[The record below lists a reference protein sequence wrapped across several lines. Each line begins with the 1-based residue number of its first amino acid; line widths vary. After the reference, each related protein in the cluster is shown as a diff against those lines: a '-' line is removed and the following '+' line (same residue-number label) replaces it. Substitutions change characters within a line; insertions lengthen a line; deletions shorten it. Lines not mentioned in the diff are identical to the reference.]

1 MADRT
6 GTFYSAEGAIIGYG
20 AQVLI
25 GNGASP
31 EVFAAVAGVKTVT
44 MPETMF
50 NDTDFTH
57 LRSPNRH
64 KEHGAGIRD
73 SSEMSVEGIYI
84 FGDAS
89 LTTAGEGSGSGAFA
103 AGGLPTL
110 AEDGE
115 NRNILV
121 RFADVGTSEVEIRGY
136 IKGFSLTNVGT
147 EEPVGYKFSVMPAQ
161 AITLP

>member
-31 EVFAAVAGVKTVT
+31 EVFYAVAGVKSVT

-50 NDTDFTH
+50 NDTNFTH
-57 LRSPNRH
+57 LRSLNRH

-84 FGDAS
+84 FGDDS
-89 LTTAGEGSGSGAFA
+89 LSTAGGGSGTFS
-103 AGGLPTL
+103 AGGLPVL
-110 AEDGE
+110 AADGE
-115 NRNILV
+115 NRNLLV
-121 RFADVGTSEVEIRGY
+121 RFADVATSEVEVRGY

-147 EEPVGYKFSVMPAQ
+147 EEPVGYKFSVMPSQ

>member
-6 GTFYSAEGAIIGYG
+6 GTYYSAEGAIIGYG

-31 EVFAAVAGVKTVT
+31 EVFQAVAGVKVVT

-50 NDTDFTH
+50 KDVLLTH

-64 KEHGAGIRD
+64 DEHRAGIRD
-73 SSEMSVEGIYI
+73 SSEMAVEGIYI
-84 FGDAS
+84 FGDES
-89 LTTAGEGSGSGAFA
+89 LTTAGGGSGPFS
-103 AGGLPTL
+103 AGGLPVL
-110 AEDGE
+110 AADGE
-115 NRNILV
+115 NRNIVV
-121 RFADVGTSEVEIRGY
+121 RFADDDTSEVEIRGY
-136 IKGFSLTNVGT
+136 LKGFSLTNVGT

>member
-1 MADRT
+1 MDRT
-6 GTFYSAEGAIIGYG
+6 GLFYSAEEGFIGYG

-31 EVFAAVAGVKTVT
+31 EQFEAVAGVKSVT

-50 NDTDFTH
+50 ADTDLTH

-64 KEHGAGIRD
+64 KEHKAGMRD
-73 SSEMSVEGIYI
+73 STEMSVEGIYLPSE
-84 FGDAS
+84 DS
-89 LTTAGEGSGSGAFA
+89 LTSTGGGTGAFQN
-103 AGGLPTL
+103 GGLPTL
-110 AEDGE
+110 AEDGV
-115 NRNILV
+115 NRNVVV
-121 RFADVGTSEVEIRGY
+121 RLPTGSPELEVEIRGY

-147 EEPVGYKFSVMPAQ
+147 EEVVGYKFSVMPAQ

>member
-6 GTFYSAEGAIIGYG
+6 GTYYSAEGAVIGYG

-31 EVFAAVAGVKTVT
+31 EVFEAVAGVKVVT

-50 NDTDFTH
+50 ADVDTTH

-64 KEHGAGIRD
+64 KEHRAGIRD
-73 SSEMSVEGIYI
+73 SSEMSVEGVNI
-84 FGDAS
+84 FGEHS
-89 LTTAGEGSGSGAFA
+89 LTTAGGGSGPFS
-103 AGGLPTL
+103 AGGLPVL
-110 AEDGE
+110 SGDGE
-115 NRNILV
+115 NRNIIV
-121 RFADVGTSEVEIRGY
+121 RFADDATSEVAIRGY

-147 EEPVGYKFSVMPAQ
+147 EEVVGYKFAVMPAQ
-161 AITLP
+161 AIDLP